1 MMSDGAL
8 SQDEIDALLAGV
20 DSSSMSGL
28 GSAPAATMTAP
39 ASGPSF
45 DLAALGQFFGSTT
58 NALSANLAALTGASV
73 TLVGPQTNSS
83 SRDNF
88 LGQLPDMVTVIS
100 ANYTSGFPGE
110 HLFVF
115 PEESARA
122 IASLMTKEDN
132 IQLDEM
138 AMSVIGEVVSQMVGT
153 QITAMTD
160 KTGNKSIVAASPS
173 AANVPKAAAA
183 LPAGEFA
190 VMSYN
195 LDLGDGSPH
204 QMWEILGSSPAVDI
218 SNGLTGGS
226 GMPDMQMGGM
236 QGMGMPGMQQPQGMP
251 MGGMGMPG
259 MGMPGMQMGGM
270 GMPGMQM
277 PNMGMGM
284 PMGGMG
290 MPGMG
295 MPGMQMGGM
304 NPNLGPTNV
313 QPVQFPNLMQPRL
326 GAHEAGNIGLIMD
339 VSMEMTV
346 ELGRTRKL
354 IKEILGMGEGTIIEL
369 DKLAGEPVDIL
380 VNHKLI
386 AKGEVVVID
395 ENFGVRVTEIVSP
408 MERINDMGYNS

>member
-8 SQDEIDALLAGV
+8 SQDEIDALLSGV

-28 GSAPAATMTAP
+28 GGGAPAATMTAP
-39 ASGPSF
+39 AGPAF
-45 DLAALGQFFGSTT
+45 NKAALEQFFSSTT
-58 NALSANLAALTGASV
+58 GALSGNLAALTGASV
-73 TLVGPQTNSS
+73 TLTGPDVDSHN
-83 SRDNF
+83 RDSF
-88 LGQLPDMVTVIS
+88 IAALPSMVTVIT

-110 HLFVF
+110 HLFLL
-115 PEESARA
+115 PEESAKA
-122 IASLMTKEDN
+122 IAALMTKEDD

-160 KTGNKSIVAASPS
+160 KTGNKSIAAASPA
-173 AANVPKAAAA
+173 AANVPKATAA
-183 LPAGEFA
+183 LPAGDFA
-190 VMSYN
+190 VMSYS
-195 LDLGDGSPH
+195 LDLGDGPGH
-204 QMWEILGSSPAVDI
+204 QMWEILGAGPAVDI
-218 SNGLTGGS
+218 SNSLSGGGS
-226 GMPDMQMGGM
+226 SAGGARQQMGGM
-236 QGMGMPGMQQPQGMP
+236 QMPGMQPNMGMNMGGGMDMGAM
-251 MGGMGMPG
+251 MGGMGMGG
-259 MGMPGMQMGGM
+259 MMGGMPGQ
-270 GMPGMQM
+270 
-277 PNMGMGM
+277 
-284 PMGGMG
+284 
-290 MPGMG
+290 
-295 MPGMQMGGM
+295 
-304 NPNLGPTNV
+304 TANV
-313 QPVQFPNLMQPRL
+313 QQVQFPNLMQPRL

-408 MERINDMGYNS
+408 MERINDMYGA

>member
-20 DSSSMSGL
+20 DSSAMG
-28 GSAPAATMTAP
+28 GGHTPAATMAAP
-39 ASGPSF
+39 ASDSADYDIG
-45 DLAALGQFFGSTT
+45 ALKGFFSSVTD
-58 NALSANLAALTGASV
+58 ALSSNLSALTGATV
-73 TLVGPQTNSS
+73 TLSPPQASS
-83 SRDNF
+83 STRDGF

-110 HLFVF
+110 HIFIL

-122 IASLMTKEDN
+122 IASLMTKEED

-153 QITAMTD
+153 QITSLTD
-160 KTGNKSIVAASPS
+160 KTGNKSIAAASPA

-195 LDLGDGSPH
+195 LDLGDGKPH
-204 QMWEILGSSPAVDI
+204 KMWEILGSSPATDI
-218 SNGLTGGS
+218 SAGLNGIASQPAGGAQRPQQ
-226 GMPDMQMGGM
+226 GMGMGMGGGM
-236 QGMGMPGMQQPQGMP
+236 QGMGM
-251 MGGMGMPG
+251 GMGMG
-259 MGMPGMQMGGM
+259 GGM
-270 GMPGMQM
+270 SS
-277 PNMGMGM
+277 
-284 PMGGMG
+284 
-290 MPGMG
+290 
-295 MPGMQMGGM
+295 
-304 NPNLGPTNV
+304 NLGPTNV
-313 QPVQFPNLMQPRL
+313 QAVQFPNLMQPKF
-326 GAHEAGNIGLIMD
+326 GPHEAGNIGLIMD

-408 MERINDMGYNS
+408 MERINDMGYN

>member
-20 DSSSMSGL
+20 DSSSL
-28 GSAPAATMTAP
+28 GGSPGSSAAPAAV
-39 ASGPSF
+39 ASAGF
-45 DLAALGQFFGSTT
+45 NQAALEKFFSSTT
-58 NALSANLAALTGASV
+58 NALSANLSALTGAQA
-73 TLVGPQTNSS
+73 TLSGPDVDSS
-83 SRDNF
+83 SRDSL
-88 LGQLPDMVTVIS
+88 LGQLPDMVTVVQ

-110 HLFVF
+110 HLFIL
-115 PEESARA
+115 PEESAKA

-153 QITAMTD
+153 QITSLTD
-160 KTGNKSIVAASPS
+160 KTGNKSIAASSPA

-183 LPAGEFA
+183 LPAGNFA
-190 VMSYN
+190 VMSYS
-195 LDLGDGSPH
+195 LDLGDSVGN
-204 QMWEILGSSPAVDI
+204 QMWEILGASPAADI
-218 SNGLTGGS
+218 SSGLGGGS
-226 GMPDMQMGGM
+226 PQATGQIPAMDMSGMNMGGMNMGGMPNMGGMNMGGMNMGGMNMGGMNMGQGM
-236 QGMGMPGMQQPQGMP
+236 QGM
-251 MGGMGMPG
+251 
-259 MGMPGMQMGGM
+259 
-270 GMPGMQM
+270 
-277 PNMGMGM
+277 
-284 PMGGMG
+284 
-290 MPGMG
+290 
-295 MPGMQMGGM
+295 
-304 NPNLGPTNV
+304 PNLGASNV
-313 QPVQFPNLMQPRL
+313 QPVQFPNLMQPKL

-408 MERINDMGYNS
+408 MERINDMGYNY